1 MKFLSK
7 KIVNLVLKTI
17 SNLKNLIDER
27 IQVNKFKSYNK
38 KYFKQKIDYD
48 NKKILV
54 EFNAFTSNHI
64 ILANFANF
72 YRKKFNAKIIAFFN
86 YSLVSSPINF
96 DLKRNIKWFLGSLLS
111 FNFFSIYK
119 SFNVKNFI
127 RPKSNK
133 ELENISLDYFRELS
147 TRIKSTE
154 DVLKIKID
162 DIFVGDLILDGYLY
176 YNKVPTVDF
185 KSKSFQK
192 YLYESILLFNFW
204 KIYFERNNV
213 VCVIGVVATYAYGII
228 IRIAINNNIDVIANH
243 GGKVQRLSKKD
254 LYANSEFRYF
264 KRIFKKMNKLDQIK
278 AIELADEF
286 LKKRFEGR
294 VGIEINEPRITT
306 SPYSMPYNKNINV
319 LNKTEKL
326 KVIIFPHDLN
336 DCSNG
341 QGLNFFPTYYDWL
354 ETIVKISKETDYEWY
369 AKNHPKFKGKF
380 EKYQTYSYKI
390 TEELFSQN
398 SKIKILP
405 HDTSHHQIIGEKINF
420 GLTVNGDV
428 AFEYAYFGIPIL
440 TATNNSDTS
449 NYNFN
454 IHSSSKEDYINKI
467 KNLDRQSVKISKN
480 DILESYF
487 MMNFYSNEIS
497 LLGNYFDLLIS
508 DKKNLYYDTY
518 FTKKIYYEL
527 LKNWS
532 DEMQISLENTIK
544 NFINSKDY
552 FLSHKHNSTQLNQL
566 ISFFKSNLT
575 YRNNIK

>member
-1 MKFLSK
+1 MNFFFKKIINFCTIFFTNFENFLSK
-7 KIVNLVLKTI
+7 RK
-17 SNLKNLIDER
+17 
-27 IQVNKFKSYNK
+27 QVNTFKSYNK
-38 KYFKQKIDYD
+38 KYFTQEINYE
-48 NKKILV
+48 NKEILV

-111 FNFFSIYK
+111 FNFFSVYK

-127 RPKSNK
+127 RPKFNK
-133 ELENISLDYFRELS
+133 ELKNISLDYFRELS
-147 TRIKSTE
+147 TRIKSKE

-176 YNKVPTVDF
+176 YNKVPTIDF

-204 KIYFERNNV
+204 KAYFKKNNV
-213 VCVIGVVATYAYGII
+213 ICVIGVVATYAYGII
-228 IRIAINNNIDVIANH
+228 IRIAISNNIDVIANH

-254 LYANSEFRYF
+254 PYANSEFRYF
-264 KRIFKKMNKLDQIK
+264 KEIFKKMDKLDQIK

-286 LKKRFEGR
+286 IKKRFEGR

-306 SPYSMPYNKNINV
+306 SSYSMPYNKNINV

-326 KVIIFPHDLN
+326 KVIIFPHELN

-380 EKYQTYSYKI
+380 EKYQPYTYKI
-390 TEELFSQN
+390 TEEIFSQN

-405 HDTSHHQIIGEKINF
+405 QNTSHHQIIGEKINF

-440 TATNNSDTS
+440 TATNNCDTS

-454 IHSSSKEDYINKI
+454 IHSSSKENYINKI
-467 KNLDRQSVKISKN
+467 KNLDKIKIEIN
-480 DILESYF
+480 KKEILECYF

-497 LLGNYFDLLIS
+497 FLNNYFEFLRS
-508 DKKNLYYDTY
+508 DKKNLYYDSY

-527 LKNWS
+527 LKNWT
-532 DEMQISLENTIK
+532 DEKQLNIEMTIK
-544 NFINSKDY
+544 KFINSQDY
-552 FLSHKHNSTQLNQL
+552 FLSYKHCNIEFNQL
-566 ISFFKSNLT
+566 ISFFKSHYT
-575 YRNNIK
+575 YKNNIL

>member
-17 SNLKNLIDER
+17 TNLKNLINER

-86 YSLVSSPINF
+86 YSLTSSPINF
-96 DLKRNIKWFLGSLLS
+96 NLKRNLKWFFGSLLS

-119 SFNVKNFI
+119 SFNVQNFI
-127 RPKSNK
+127 KPKFNK
-133 ELENISLDYFRELS
+133 ELKNISLDCFKELY
-147 TRIKSTE
+147 TKINSTE
-154 DVLKIKID
+154 DILKIKID
-162 DIFVGDLILDGYLY
+162 DIFLGDLILDGYLY
-176 YNKVPTVDF
+176 YNKVPIVDF
-185 KSKSFQK
+185 KNKSFQK
-192 YLYESILLFNFW
+192 YLYEVILLFKFW
-204 KIYFERNNV
+204 KEYFKKNNV
-213 VCVIGVVATYAYGII
+213 VSIIGVHATYAYGII
-228 IRIAINNNIDVIANH
+228 IRIAINNNVDVIVNI

-254 LYANSEFRYF
+254 PNQNSEFRYF
-264 KRIFKKMNKLDQIK
+264 KKIFEKINKQEKFK

-286 LKKRFEGR
+286 IKKRFEGR

-306 SPYSMPYNKNINV
+306 SPYSKLYNKNINV
-319 LNKTEKL
+319 INKTEKL
-326 KVIIFPHDLN
+326 KVIIFPHELN

-354 ETIVKISKETDYEWY
+354 KTIVKISKETDYEWY

-380 EKYQTYSYKI
+380 EKYQPYSHKI

-440 TATNNSDTS
+440 TATNNCDTS

-454 IHSSSKEDYINKI
+454 IHSSSKEDYIYKI
-467 KNLDRQSVKISKN
+467 KNLDKLNVKISKN
-480 DILESYF
+480 DVLECYF

-497 LLGNYFDLLIS
+497 LLGNYFEFLRS
-508 DKKNLYYDTY
+508 DKENLYYDSY

-527 LKNWS
+527 LKNWT
-532 DEMQISLENTIK
+532 DEMQINLENTIK

-552 FLSHKHNSTQLNQL
+552 FLSHKHNNIQLNQL
-566 ISFFKSNLT
+566 ISFFKSNFT
-575 YRNNIK
+575 YKNNIK